1 MNTLVR
7 LHTEERG
14 KEGAK
19 KAVALITT
27 CLGYFMV
34 ILDTTIVNVALP
46 SIQHE
51 LNATVTGLQWA
62 VAGYN
67 LVFASLLLT
76 AGALGDRVGSKRV
89 FSWGLVLFAVAST
102 VCGAAP
108 TLWTLQIARV
118 LQGAGAALLV
128 PNSLALLNHTF
139 STQRERARAIGLWG
153 SIGGIGAICGPVLG
167 GFLIHV
173 LSWRYIFWVN
183 VPIGALGLLLA
194 LRYVASTPRLPRR
207 ELDLA
212 AQITGIIA
220 LAALTLVFIQGN
232 AWGWLSWP
240 ILLSGAAFVLFLA
253 SFLMIERRAASPM
266 LPLELF
272 SVPTFSAANII
283 GFLINLGFYGQ
294 MFVISFYFQQAR
306 GYSPLLTGFALLPE
320 TCSVLIASLLSGRVS
335 GRVGPYWPMVIGQAT
350 GGIGLLMLILVQPST
365 SYLILSIMLL
375 AIGFGMAF
383 TMPAMTTAVI
393 ESAPANRSGIAS
405 AVLNSGRQMGSVLGV
420 AILGSLVGQRII
432 SIPGMH
438 ISMLLAGAAFLCGCL
453 LALIF
458 VDRKLKKA

>member
-7 LHTEERG
+7 SLAGEGE
-14 KEGAK
+14 KEGIE
-19 KAVALITT
+19 KAIALITI

-76 AGALGDRVGSKRV
+76 AGALGDRVGSKKV
-89 FSWGLVLFAVAST
+89 FLWGLVLFALASCA
-102 VCGAAP
+102 CGAAP
-108 TLWTLQIARV
+108 SLWILQGARV

-139 STQRERARAIGLWG
+139 STQRERARAIGFWG

-167 GFLIHV
+167 GLLIHV
-173 LSWRYIFWVN
+173 LNWRYIFWVN
-183 VPIGALGLLLA
+183 VPVAAVALLLT
-194 LRYVASTPRLPRR
+194 LRYVVSAPRQARR
-207 ELDLA
+207 ELDLG
-212 AQITGIIA
+212 AQFTGIIA

-232 AWGWLSWP
+232 AWGWFSWP
-240 ILLSGAAFVLFLA
+240 ILLSGAAFVFFLVC
-253 SFLMIERRAASPM
+253 FLIIERRAASPM

-272 SVPTFSAANII
+272 SVPTFSAANMV

-320 TCSVLIASLLSGRVS
+320 TGVVLIASLLSGRVS

-350 GGIGLLMLILVQPST
+350 GCIGLLMLVMVQPST

-393 ESAPANRSGIAS
+393 ESAPNKRAGIAS
-405 AVLNSGRQMGSVLGV
+405 AVLNAGRQMGSVLGV
-420 AILGSLVGQRII
+420 AILGSLVGARTI
-432 SIPGMH
+432 SIPGVH
-438 ISMLLAGAAFLCGCL
+438 ISMLLAGAAFFGGCL
-453 LALIF
+453 LTLFF
-458 VDRKLKKA
+458 VDRKHV

>member
-7 LHTEERG
+7 SHAEE
-14 KEGAK
+14 K
-19 KAVALITT
+19 KGIKSAIALSTI

-76 AGALGDRVGSKRV
+76 AGALGDRVGSKKV
-89 FSWGLVLFAVAST
+89 FSWGLVLFALASSA
-102 VCGAAP
+102 CGAAP
-108 TLWTLQIARV
+108 NLWILQGARV

-139 STQRERARAIGLWG
+139 STQRERARAIGFWG

-183 VPIGALGLLLA
+183 VPVAAVALLLT
-194 LRYVASTPRLPRR
+194 LRYVVSAPRLAQR
-207 ELDLA
+207 ELDLG
-212 AQITGIIA
+212 AQFTGIIA
-220 LAALTLVFIQGN
+220 LAALTLVFIQGS

-240 ILLSGAAFVLFLA
+240 ILLSDAAFVLFLV
-253 SFLMIERRAASPM
+253 SFLIIERRAASPM
-266 LPLELF
+266 LPLKLF
-272 SVPTFSAANII
+272 SVPTFSAANMV
-283 GFLINLGFYGQ
+283 GFLTNLGFYGQ

-320 TCSVLIASLLSGRVS
+320 TGAVLVASLLSGRVS

-350 GGIGLLMLILVQPST
+350 GCVGLLMLVVVQPST
-365 SYLILSIMLL
+365 SFLILSIMLL

-393 ESAPANRSGIAS
+393 ESAPADRSGIAS

-420 AILGSLVGQRII
+420 AILGSLVGQKMI

-438 ISMLLAGAAFLCGCL
+438 VSMLLAGVAFLCGCI